1 MFLVIVDLNI
11 NIIEKADSQI
21 RAPEMLFI
29 WMMDDLWVYVLS
41 TVFKPYKENGRVI
54 MKDHV

>member
-29 WMMDDLWVYVLS
+29 WMMDDL
-41 TVFKPYKENGRVI
+41 
-54 MKDHV
+54 